1 VLKTSLVIHAHFYQP
16 PRENPFFDEVEAEQG
31 AAPFHDWN
39 ERIDRE
45 CYRAVVAARIPNPG
59 GRIAR
64 ILNTLEWISFNVGP
78 TLFEWMERQAPE
90 TCQAILAADQASV
103 ARLGH
108 GNAIAQPYHHA
119 ILPLASRRD
128 KVTEVRWGI
137 ADFRRR
143 YGREPEGMWLPETAV
158 DDETLDVLAEEGIRF
173 TILAPHQV
181 VVAPPNG
188 FPGRYITANGREIAL
203 CIYDGDLSHG
213 VAFGGLVR
221 DANQWLRAI
230 EQAESTEGV
239 PHTAVP
245 GIRPTTHTPRSMA
258 GEPRPGDTRLVSLAT
273 DGETYG
279 HHHKFGEMALARVID
294 VTRERGM
301 QVENF
306 ASFLARH
313 PAAHDVRLVP
323 RTSWSCAHGVE
334 RWRANC
340 GCRLDG
346 VKHPSQA
353 WRAPLRRAVDDLAAG
368 LHAIFE
374 REGAA
379 LLGDV
384 WKARDAYGSVVSTGD
399 AVQRARY
406 LDAHAR
412 SELSAAER
420 TRTLELLEMERDA
433 LRMFT
438 SCGWFFDDI
447 GGIEAKQVL
456 SYALRALSLSQ
467 ADAALEAP
475 VRTTLALARSN
486 DARVGTGA
494 DVFASLVHAVS
505 PEGRAAAA
513 ARALRELQL
522 DPEPN
527 LPIGIDVAGK
537 GAAVTVVSHR
547 TLRSRSFNV
556 ERVILTAH
564 DVRFS
569 VTSLDET
576 AADTAMVTLP
586 EFPERARHAIR
597 SAFRRALLPRCL
609 TPDELRALAEGEVTL
624 RAVLALAL
632 TRTITQLSP
641 APSPDALAALDE
653 ILDLFEQLES
663 TIPFDTQ
670 TAFWRLWRG
679 AEGDI
684 VGLLRPFASRLGFS
698 DEPPASRTT

>member
-1 VLKTSLVIHAHFYQP
+1 LNTSLVIHAHFYQP
-16 PRENPFFDEVEAEQG
+16 PRENPFFDEVETEPGAE
-31 AAPFHDWN
+31 PFHDWN

-45 CYRAVVAARIPNPG
+45 CYRAVVAARIPAPG

-64 ILNTLEWISFNVGP
+64 IINTLEWISFNVGP
-78 TLFEWMERQAPE
+78 TLFEWMERQAPD
-90 TCQAILAADQASV
+90 TYRAILAADAASV
-103 ARLGH
+103 ERLGH

-158 DDETLDVLAEEGIRF
+158 DDETLDVLAQEGIRF

-181 VVAPPNG
+181 VAPPSNG

-230 EQAESTEGV
+230 EQAQSTEGV
-239 PHTAVP
+239 PHAAAP

-258 GEPRPGDTRLVSLAT
+258 AEPRPGEPRLVSLAT

-279 HHHKFGEMALARVID
+279 HHHKFGEMALARVIEG
-294 VTRERGM
+294 TRERGM

-313 PAAHDVRLVP
+313 PAVDDVRLVP
-323 RTSWSCAHGVE
+323 LTSWSCAHGVE
-334 RWRANC
+334 RWRSNC

-353 WRAPLRRAVDDLAAG
+353 WRAPLRKALEDLAAG
-368 LHAIFE
+368 LHEIFE
-374 REGAA
+374 REGGS
-379 LLGDV
+379 LFGDT
-384 WKARDAYGSVVSTGD
+384 WNTRDAYGTVVSTDD
-399 AVQRARY
+399 AVHRAGY
-406 LDAHAR
+406 LDTYAR
-412 SELSAAER
+412 AALSPAQR
-420 TRTLELLEMERDA
+420 TRALEVLEMERDA

-447 GGIEAKQVL
+447 GGLEGKQVL
-456 SYALRALSLSQ
+456 GYALRAMTLSH
-467 ADAALEAP
+467 AATALEPPFRA
-475 VRTTLALARSN
+475 TLALVRSN
-486 DARVGTGA
+486 DPQVGTGA

-513 ARALRELQL
+513 ARALRELNL

-537 GAAVTVVSHR
+537 GGAVTVISHR
-547 TLRSRSFNV
+547 TLRSRNFNV
-556 ERVILTAH
+556 ERVSLTAH
-564 DVRFS
+564 DVRFT
-569 VTSLDET
+569 VTALDES
-576 AADTAMVTLP
+576 AASAATVSLP
-586 EFPERARHAIR
+586 ELPERARHAIR
-597 SAFRRALLPRCL
+597 SAFRRALLPKCL
-609 TPDELRALAEGEVTL
+609 TRDELRALAEGEVAL
-624 RAVLALAL
+624 RSVLALAL
-632 TRTITQLSP
+632 TRTIAALSTP
-641 APSPDALAALDE
+641 PSPDALVALDE
-653 ILDLFEQLES
+653 IMDLFEQLES

-670 TAFWRLWRG
+670 TAFWRIWSR
-679 AEGDI
+679 AEGETLI
-684 VGLLRPFASRLGFS
+684 RLRPFAARLGFA
-698 DEPPASRTT
+698 DEHRADS

>member
-1 VLKTSLVIHAHFYQP
+1 VLNTSLVIHAHFYQP
-16 PRENPFFDEVEAEQG
+16 PRENPFFDEVEVEQG

-39 ERIDRE
+39 ERIERE
-45 CYRAVVAARIPNPG
+45 CYRAVVAARVPDSR

-64 ILNTLEWISFNVGP
+64 LVNTLEWISFNVGP
-78 TLFEWMERQAPE
+78 TLFEWMERHAPD
-90 TCQAILAADQASV
+90 TYQAILAADRASV
-103 ARLGH
+103 LRLGH

-158 DDETLDVLAEEGIRF
+158 DDETLDVLAQEGIRF

-181 VVAPPNG
+181 VVPPPNG
-188 FPGRYITANGREIAL
+188 CPGRYITASGREIAL
-203 CIYDGDLSHG
+203 CMYDGDISHG

-239 PHTAVP
+239 PHATAA

-258 GEPRPGDTRLVSLAT
+258 SEPRPRELRLVSLAT

-279 HHHKFGEMALARVID
+279 HHHKFGEMALARVIEA
-294 VTRERGM
+294 TREREM
-301 QVENF
+301 RVENF

-313 PAAHDVRLVP
+313 PAVDDVRLVP

-346 VKHPSQA
+346 VKYPSQA
-353 WRAPLRRAVDDLAAG
+353 WRAPLRTAVEELAAG

-374 REGAA
+374 REGQS

-384 WKARDAYGSVVSTGD
+384 WAARDAYGAVVSTDD
-399 AVQRARY
+399 AVNRARY
-406 LDAHAR
+406 LDGHVR
-412 SELSAAER
+412 TGLTAAER
-420 TRTLELLEMERDA
+420 TRALELLEMERDA
-433 LRMFT
+433 LRMYT

-456 SYALRALSLSQ
+456 GYALRALTLSH
-467 ADAALEAP
+467 AASELEPAF
-475 VRTTLALARSN
+475 RSTLSLARSN
-486 DARVGTGA
+486 DAQTGTGA
-494 DVFASLVHAVS
+494 HVFASLVHAV
-505 PEGRAAAA
+505 PAEGRAAAA

-522 DPEPN
+522 DPEDN

-537 GAAVTVVSHR
+537 GSPVTVVSHR
-547 TLRSRSFNV
+547 TLRSRSFGV
-556 ERVILTAH
+556 ERLSLTAH

-569 VTSLDET
+569 VTALDEPGAQ
-576 AADTAMVTLP
+576 AAEVALP
-586 EFPERARHAIR
+586 ELPERARYAIR
-597 SAFRRALLPRCL
+597 AAFKRMLLPKCL
-609 TPDELRALAEGEVTL
+609 TPDELRALAEGDVTL
-624 RAVLALAL
+624 RSVLALAL
-632 TRTITQLSP
+632 TRTVAALSP
-641 APSPDALAALDE
+641 APSPDALLTLDE
-653 ILDLFEQLES
+653 IMDLFEQLES
-663 TIPFDTQ
+663 AIPFDTQ
-670 TAFWRLWRG
+670 TAFWRLWSR
-679 AEGDI
+679 AEGDT
-684 VGLLRPFASRLGFS
+684 VELLRPFASRLGFS
-698 DEPPASRTT
+698 DQPPAPPAT